1 MTLRAD
7 RVAAALL
14 DGAERPLPAWIRK
27 KQPAKEMLNSRMASI
42 DSQTGSVVNAR
53 LSLAA
58 SRSDASIET
67 TDTFRMSKLASDSE
81 SLSDTAG
88 KNVGEDANVGES
100 IVLDKNNIRKQF
112 KLSLLAARVM
122 HSISIVLH
130 NFLLNRP
137 QL

>member
-100 IVLDKNNIRKQF
+100 IVLDKNNIRKQS
-112 KLSLLAARVM
+112 KEIWK
-122 HSISIVLH
+122 IS
-130 NFLLNRP
+130 NG
-137 QL
+137 